1 MTRSIFIV
9 HFQPLEAYPP
19 IMNLLNFLSKEK
31 GAGKIEVITTRA
43 AKSDLPEYRSPGK
56 ISIRRAGR
64 TGLSMPAAS
73 RYFNY
78 FLFNSYCLLRLL
90 VRRPGQ
96 VLYYETLS
104 AFPPYIYKRYIN
116 RKAQIYIHYHEYT
129 SKEEYSTGMRL
140 VSFFHKKEQKLYS
153 RALWISHTNE
163 ERMKMFT
170 EDESLGL
177 LRTRNLLPNY
187 PPRSWAAGA
196 RSRTGSPVKFVYA
209 GALSMDTMYTRQ
221 FAEWIEKKKG
231 AATWDIYSTNIS
243 ESARAFLKGL
253 NSEYIRLLDG
263 VDYFTL
269 PDILRSYHVGVILY
283 NGHIPN
289 YIYNA
294 PNKLF
299 EYLAIGLD
307 VWFPDVME
315 GTRPYITT
323 DTYPRVAEVD
333 FTRMDDVDMDRLLL
347 RTGLRYKPSDFYAE
361 DVYSPLADRLLPG
374 GSRPA
379 AVE

>member
-1 MTRSIFIV
+1 MSVLIL

-19 IMNLLNFLSKEK
+19 IMNLLNFLSKEQ
-31 GAGKIEVITTRA
+31 GGRRIEVITTRA
-43 AKSDLPEYRSPGK
+43 ANSVLPEYRAPGNIPIK
-56 ISIRRAGR
+56 RAGR

-78 FLFNSYCLLRLL
+78 LLFNSYCLLRLL
-90 VRRPGQ
+90 IARPDR

-104 AFPPYIYKRYIN
+104 SYPPYLYKRFVN
-116 RKAQIYIHYHEYT
+116 RKAQLFIHYHEYT
-129 SKEEYSTGMRL
+129 SREEYRTGMKL
-140 VSFFHKKEQKLYS
+140 QAFFHKREQMLYS
-153 RALWISHTNE
+153 RASWISHTNE

-170 EDESLGL
+170 EDESLGPL
-177 LRTRNLLPNY
+177 HTRHLLPNY
-187 PPRSWAAGA
+187 PPRSWAAGD
-196 RSRTGSPVKFVYA
+196 RSRTGSPIKFVYA

-243 ESARAFLKGL
+243 ESARSYLQGL
-253 NSEYIRLLDG
+253 NSEFIRLHDG
-263 VDYFTL
+263 VDYFAL

-299 EYLAIGLD
+299 EYLASGLD
-307 VWFPDVME
+307 VWFPDVMK
-315 GTRPYITT
+315 GARPYITR
-323 DTYPRVAEVD
+323 DTYPKVVEVD
-333 FTRMDDVDMDRLLL
+333 FTRMDGVDMEHLLL
-347 RTGLRYKPSDFYAE
+347 RTGLQYKPSEFYAE
-361 DVYSPLADRLLPG
+361 EVFSPLANRLLNNL
-374 GSRPA
+374 SNT
-379 AVE
+379 

>member
-1 MTRSIFIV
+1 MSILIV

-19 IMNLLNFLSKEK
+19 IMNLLNFLSEEK
-31 GAGKIEVITTRA
+31 GGDRIEVITTSA
-43 AKSDLPEYRSPGK
+43 AKSVLPQYRAPGK
-56 ISIRRAGR
+56 ISIKRAGR

-90 VRRPGQ
+90 VTRPEQ

-104 AFPPYIYKRYIN
+104 SYPPYLYKRYFN
-116 RKAQIYIHYHEYT
+116 RKAKLYIHYHEYT
-129 SKEEYSTGMRL
+129 SKEEFRTGMKL
-140 VSFFHKKEQKLYS
+140 QSFFHQREQKIYTQAS
-153 RALWISHTNE
+153 WISHTNE
-163 ERMKMFT
+163 QRMKMFT
-170 EDESLGL
+170 EDESLGPL
-177 LRTRNLLPNY
+177 VTGHLLPNY
-187 PPRSWAAGA
+187 PPRSWAAGD
-196 RSRTGSPVKFVYA
+196 RSRTEAPVKFVYA

-243 ESARAFLKGL
+243 EGARTYLQGL
-253 NSEYIRLLDG
+253 GTEFIRLHEG

-299 EYLAIGLD
+299 EYLASGLD
-307 VWFPDVME
+307 VWFPDVMK
-315 GTRPYITT
+315 GALPYITK
-323 DTYPRVAEVD
+323 DTYPRVSGID
-333 FTRMDDVDMDRLLL
+333 FTRMDEIDMEHLLT
-347 RTGLRYKPSDFYAE
+347 RTGLRYKPSEFYAE
-361 DVYSPLADRLLPG
+361 DVFSPLAGRLLLNKPNT
-374 GSRPA
+374 
-379 AVE
+379 